1 MKKKSLLVFI
11 ICMFAFQMLLPT
23 LKVQAAKAL
32 AYWSEETEEVY
43 EPLLPYTLEWS
54 GDVLKNGGFDLD
66 SGRITTDKTI
76 ADFVINQYGDIGA
89 RKIAELPKQSL
100 DEPINIAN
108 VSFPTDGLG
117 YPLTSLK
124 VKLDSTYLIQLDSG
138 DFAKVHIDQVSS
150 SKVNF
155 TFVVQTD
162 TLPDE
167 DPTLP
172 DEDEEEVD
180 VIDLT
185 SSQSSVSMDVG
196 QSKSVSLTAK
206 YSNNSKKTVT
216 NAAKWKSEK
225 PSIASVTK
233 GTIKGVSAGQ
243 TIISAEYEGITI
255 KIKVSVKSKTVK
267 PIKGI
272 AGTAVAAGDSH
283 TLVLKKNGTVWSFGK
298 NQTGQLGNGNTK
310 NQYTP
315 VQVKGLKNVKDIAAG
330 YNFSLALKKDGTVW
344 MWGNPLASVY
354 GPRST
359 PYQIKSLKNV
369 VDIAAGEEHMIALK
383 KDGTVWVWGNNSYG
397 QGGIGKTSPATIT
410 NPVKVTKLSKVT
422 EIAGGRYHTLAVKSD
437 GTIWTW
443 GNNERNQ
450 IGDGKTGS
458 SLMKNVLVPYQVK
471 LLTKVKSVSG
481 GTYYSLAVKSD
492 GTVWSWGF
500 NDASQL
506 GIVKT
511 SAYQN
516 KPAKVLGEDGEGYL
530 NQIKQAD
537 GGYRHTLAVANDG
550 SLYTWGENT
559 YGKLG
564 IGTETSIYDVWSD
577 GANSAVPAKV
587 SLTKVIQA
595 EAGSEH
601 TVAIT
606 ADGTIWTWGFNDY
619 GQLGVGKKYSKKK
632 VPAKVLRAN

>member
-11 ICMFAFQMLLPT
+11 ICMFAFHMLLPS
-23 LKVQAAKAL
+23 LKVQAAENFT
-32 AYWSEETEEVY
+32 YWSEETQEVY

-89 RKIAELPKQSL
+89 RKIAELPKQPL
-100 DEPINIAN
+100 DEPLNIAD

-124 VKLDSTYLIQLDSG
+124 VKSGSTYLIQLDSG
-138 DFAKVHIDQVSS
+138 DFAKVHINEASS

-172 DEDEEEVD
+172 DEEEEVS
-180 VIDLT
+180 VVDLI

-225 PSIASVTK
+225 TSIASVTK
-233 GTIKGVSAGQ
+233 GKIKGVSAGQ
-243 TIISAEYEGITI
+243 TTISAEYEGITV
-255 KIKVSVKSKTVK
+255 KVKVSVKSKSVK

-344 MWGNPLASVY
+344 MWGNPLASVSN
-354 GPRST
+354 PRSI

-422 EIAGGRYHTLAVKSD
+422 VIAGGRYHTLAVKSD

-471 LLTKVKSVSG
+471 SLTKVKSVSG

-516 KPAKVLGEDGEGYL
+516 KPAKVLGEDGKGYL

-577 GANSAVPAKV
+577 GADSAVPVKV

-606 ADGTIWTWGFNDY
+606 ADGTVWSWGSNDY

-632 VPAKVLRAN
+632 VPAKVLRTN

>member
-1 MKKKSLLVFI
+1 MKKKSLLIFI
-11 ICMFAFQMLLPT
+11 ICMFASHMLLPS
-23 LKVQAAKAL
+23 LKVQAAENL
-32 AYWSEETEEVY
+32 TYWSEETEEVY

-100 DEPINIAN
+100 DEPLNIED

-124 VKLDSTYLIQLDSG
+124 VKSGSTYLIQLDSG
-138 DFAKVHIDQVSS
+138 DFTKVHIDQVSS

-172 DEDEEEVD
+172 DEEEEVS
-180 VIDLT
+180 VVDLI
-185 SSQSSVSMDVG
+185 SSQSSVFMDVG

-206 YSNNSKKTVT
+206 YSNNSRKTVT

-225 PSIASVTK
+225 TSIASVTK
-233 GTIKGVSAGQ
+233 GKIKGVSTGQ
-243 TIISAEYEGITI
+243 TTISAEYEGVTI
-255 KIKVSVKSKTVK
+255 KIKVSVKSKIVK

-298 NQTGQLGNGNTK
+298 NQTGQLGSGNTK

-344 MWGNPLASVY
+344 MWGNPLASVSN
-354 GPRST
+354 PRSI

-397 QGGIGKTSPATIT
+397 QGGIGRTSPATIT

-422 EIAGGRYHTLAVKSD
+422 AIAGGRYHTLAVKSD

-458 SLMKNVLVPYQVK
+458 GLMKNVLVPYQVK
-471 LLTKVKSVSG
+471 SLTKVKSVSG

-492 GTVWSWGF
+492 GTVWSWGL
-500 NDASQL
+500 NDVSQL

-530 NQIKQAD
+530 SQIKQTD

-577 GANSAVPAKV
+577 GANSAVPIKV
-587 SLTKVIQA
+587 SLTKVMQA

-606 ADGTIWTWGFNDY
+606 TDGTVWSWGSNDY

>member
-11 ICMFAFQMLLPT
+11 ICMFAFHMLLPS
-23 LKVQAAKAL
+23 LKVQAAENL
-32 AYWSEETEEVY
+32 TYWSEETQEVY
-43 EPLLPYTLEWS
+43 ESLLPYTLEWS

-100 DEPINIAN
+100 DEPLNIAD

-124 VKLDSTYLIQLDSG
+124 VKSGSTYLIQLDSG
-138 DFAKVHIDQVSS
+138 DFAKVHIDQASS

-172 DEDEEEVD
+172 DEEEEVN
-180 VIDLT
+180 VVDLI
-185 SSQSSVSMDVG
+185 SSQSFVSMDVG

-216 NAAKWKSEK
+216 NTAKWKSEK
-225 PSIASVTK
+225 TSIASVTK
-233 GTIKGVSAGQ
+233 GKIKGVSAGQ
-243 TIISAEYEGITI
+243 TTISAEYEGITI

-344 MWGNPLASVY
+344 MWGN
-354 GPRST
+354 
-359 PYQIKSLKNV
+359 
-369 VDIAAGEEHMIALK
+369 
-383 KDGTVWVWGNNSYG
+383 
-397 QGGIGKTSPATIT
+397 
-410 NPVKVTKLSKVT
+410 
-422 EIAGGRYHTLAVKSD
+422 
-437 GTIWTW
+437 
-443 GNNERNQ
+443 NERNQ

-471 LLTKVKSVSG
+471 SLTKVKSVSG

-511 SAYQN
+511 IAYQN
-516 KPAKVLGEDGEGYL
+516 KPAKVLGQDGEGYL
-530 NQIKQAD
+530 SQIKQAD

-564 IGTETSIYDVWSD
+564 IGTETSIYDIWSD
-577 GANSAVPAKV
+577 GANSAVPVKV

-606 ADGTIWTWGFNDY
+606 ADGTVWSWGSNDY